1 MSESSRNKTSVSLL
15 QTNIEAALSNPL
27 ECDDHTSLIIYR
39 CLKTAC
45 HEISHVFGLTHCP
58 YYDCL
63 MNGSNLLAEA
73 DLKPFALCPICLR
86 KIEAYLDIAGGI
98 VEREK

>member
-1 MSESSRNKTSVSLL
+1 
-15 QTNIEAALSNPL
+15 
-27 ECDDHTSLIIYR
+27 
-39 CLKTAC
+39 
-45 HEISHVFGLTHCP
+45 
-58 YYDCL
+58 